1 MKYFKIHNAYK
12 KTFHQYTSMES
23 ETNQVFT
30 PISFEEDTM
39 YRWGYV
45 IVQMPDSTDIVKLKD
60 ELKSDSE
67 KGHFN
72 SDNYEMEEA
81 ECIDQCSVDWD
92 NLDNITDSELDE
104 KYEENSSWD
113 YWGYGPTDS
122 HYEINGPMTV
132 TDVTS
137 EYQTV

>member
-12 KTFHQYTSMES
+12 KTFHQYTSMEA
-23 ETNQVFT
+23 ETNQIFT

-67 KGHFN
+67 KGYFN

-92 NLDNITDSELDE
+92 NLDNITDSELEE
-104 KYEENSSWD
+104 KYEENTDWSN
-113 YWGYGPTDS
+113 WGYGPTDN

>member
-12 KTFHQYTSMES
+12 KTFHQYTSMEA
-23 ETNQVFT
+23 ETNQIFT

-67 KGHFN
+67 KGYFN

-92 NLDNITDSELDE
+92 NLENITDSELDE
-104 KYEENSSWD
+104 KYAENSSWD
-113 YWGYGPTDS
+113 
-122 HYEINGPMTV
+122 
-132 TDVTS
+132 
-137 EYQTV
+137 